1 LKRKCLFCILA
12 AAAAVFAT
20 TASAQV
26 SLENKTP
33 AANPNFQKYS
43 IFAGFGYT
51 SLNQVNQ
58 SRYGL
63 IGANVDFSRN
73 WGRFFALTLDGAF
86 YPTSYNSGNPG
97 NPTVSM
103 VLAGPEIHGM
113 LFENWSLYLRGMMG
127 GEHTGG
133 ENMTPSVSF
142 AGGVGVG
149 LQHDLNSHWAL
160 RAGGDDIGSSFSL
173 INNSP
178 QLGNSPH
185 RRWNARASIGVAYKF

>member
-1 LKRKCLFCILA
+1 MKRKCLVLLFAALA
-12 AAAAVFAT
+12 ACVAM

-26 SLENKTP
+26 SLDTKSPSNN
-33 AANPNFQKYS
+33 AGFQKYS

-63 IGANVDFSRN
+63 IGGNVDLNRN
-73 WGRFFALTLDGAF
+73 WGRFFALTVDGGF
-86 YPTSYNSGNPG
+86 YPSSLGSGNPG
-97 NPTVSM
+97 KPTVSM
-103 VLAGPEIHGM
+103 VLAGPELHGTI
-113 LFENWSLYLRGMMG
+113 FENWSVYFRGMIG

-133 ENMTPSVSF
+133 ESMTPRVSF

-149 LQHDLNSHWAL
+149 VQHDLGPHWSL

-185 RRWNARASIGVAYKF
+185 RRFNSRADIGIMYRF

>member
-1 LKRKCLFCILA
+1 MVFLFA
-12 AAAAVFAT
+12 AACLAV

-26 SLENKTP
+26 SLETKTP
-33 AANPNFQKYS
+33 AANPNFKKYS
-43 IFAGFGYT
+43 IYAGFGYT

-63 IGANVDFSRN
+63 IGANVDVSRN
-73 WGRFFALTLDGAF
+73 WGRFFALTLDGGF
-86 YPTSYNSGNPG
+86 FPTSYASGNPG
-97 NPTVSM
+97 NPSVTTV
-103 VLAGPEIHGM
+103 LIGPELHGT
-113 LFENWSLYLRGMMG
+113 LFENWSLYFRGMMG
-127 GEHTGG
+127 VAHTGG
-133 ENMTPSVSF
+133 ENMIPNVSF
-142 AGGVGVG
+142 AGGVGGG

-185 RRWNARASIGVAYKF
+185 RRWNAHASIGVMYKF